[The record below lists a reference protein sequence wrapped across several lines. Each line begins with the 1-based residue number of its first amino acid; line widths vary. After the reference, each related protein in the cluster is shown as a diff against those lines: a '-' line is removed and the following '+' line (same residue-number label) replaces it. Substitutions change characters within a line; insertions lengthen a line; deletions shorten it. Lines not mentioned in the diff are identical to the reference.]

1 MVAVN
6 SLSSEMMCNSP
17 LLSLWH
23 FSFSSEQQQQS
34 SPPNLS
40 PLPPRSSLLPCE
52 CQPSSPLF
60 SPPTGSRRRPQRPHN
75 KKHPHLHSPPLARSL
90 APSLP
95 PPLTT
100 PSNQNQNPNT
110 TASATRPSVP
120 AAESREE
127 SRIAKPGEAAR
138 ARPTPRT
145 PQPGGATAA
154 SYPSLRALARR

>member
-34 SPPNLS
+34 SPPNFS
-40 PLPPRSSLLPCE
+40 PLPPLSSLLPCE

-95 PPLTT
+95 PPHPFKPKPKHHRLRHSSVRPCSREPRGEPHCQTRR
-100 PSNQNQNPNT
+100 SR
-110 TASATRPSVP
+110 TRPP
-120 AAESREE
+120 HTAHATAGR
-127 SRIAKPGEAAR
+127 RHR
-138 ARPTPRT
+138 RQL
-145 PQPGGATAA
+145 PQPTRFG
-154 SYPSLRALARR
+154 SALVAG